1 MNFKKTFAIL
11 LLVALATGTFAVLPL
26 NVNAQVP
33 SELKTYPVIDAIPNP
48 VAVGEQCL
56 IRAGILQPLHSQAYG
71 WTGITVTVVKPDNS
85 TETLGPITT
94 DSTGVSFV
102 VYVPNQVGT
111 YKLTTNFPEQEMPVD
126 TVDNERGGITI
137 PKGTVMKASTSE
149 VLELVVNEEPSMFY
163 PGHPLPAEYWCR
175 PIDPQLREWATISGN
190 WLARPDNSLA
200 LYNDDAPET
209 AHVLWAKELTTGG
222 LAGGLWG
229 ADQVPTSSETGD
241 AYEGK
246 FPNSVI
252 LNGILYYQR
261 TDTRREMAPA
271 IIAVNLHT
279 GEQWLFR
286 NNTVLSFGQV
296 FWFDS
301 YNYDGVFT
309 YIWSVSGST
318 YTAYDPF
325 TGNQQMQFTNVP
337 SGVRTFGPNGE
348 ILIYII
354 DYNNRWMA
362 LWNSTDCGLQHAVIG
377 TPDYGSWGNTAHGRI
392 SDGSNPRSYSWN
404 VTIPAGLQV
413 STSFRQPILKVLPDR
428 VVSMFFNHT
437 HVRVWGLSTE
447 PGCQGQKLFDNIW
460 RAPSS
465 WAEGYVTQHYG
476 TASNEVEGGFITLW
490 IKEEMKHYG
499 FSIETGKY
507 LWTTESEHYSNAYG
521 WGNAEHTWYAA
532 YGNLYSI
539 GLGGDL
545 YCYDGK
551 TGATLWTYALDDLYG
566 EPVTGQNW
574 WGWITLIAD
583 GKVYVGTCEHSAEN
597 PLPRGAPQACINAT
611 DGAEIWRVNG
621 MFRNTRWGGNGVIG
635 DSIIATMDT
644 YDQRVYAIGK
654 GPTQTTVSAPDLSVD
669 FGKSVLIKGTVTDIS
684 PGTKEYALTSRFP
697 SGVPAV
703 ADECMSEWM
712 LYVYKQF
719 EKPNDATGVPVD
731 IYALDANNNYRFLG
745 TAMSDSSGFYSL
757 EWTPDIPG
765 KYTVIATFAGSKAYY
780 PSSAVNAF
788 TVSEAQPTSEP
799 EPTQPP
805 SMADLYFLPMSII
818 TLVVIIVIGAL
829 LLLRKRD

>member
-1 MNFKKTFAIL
+1 MSDSSGFYSLEWTPDIPGKYTVIATFA
-11 LLVALATGTFAVLPL
+11 
-26 NVNAQVP
+26 
-33 SELKTYPVIDAIPNP
+33 
-48 VAVGEQCL
+48 
-56 IRAGILQPLHSQAYG
+56 
-71 WTGITVTVVKPDNS
+71 
-85 TETLGPITT
+85 
-94 DSTGVSFV
+94 
-102 VYVPNQVGT
+102 
-111 YKLTTNFPEQEMPVD
+111 
-126 TVDNERGGITI
+126 
-137 PKGTVMKASTSE
+137 
-149 VLELVVNEEPSMFY
+149 
-163 PGHPLPAEYWCR
+163 
-175 PIDPQLREWATISGN
+175 
-190 WLARPDNSLA
+190 
-200 LYNDDAPET
+200 
-209 AHVLWAKELTTGG
+209 
-222 LAGGLWG
+222 
-229 ADQVPTSSETGD
+229 
-241 AYEGK
+241 
-246 FPNSVI
+246 
-252 LNGILYYQR
+252 
-261 TDTRREMAPA
+261 
-271 IIAVNLHT
+271 
-279 GEQWLFR
+279 
-286 NNTVLSFGQV
+286 
-296 FWFDS
+296 
-301 YNYDGVFT
+301 
-309 YIWSVSGST
+309 
-318 YTAYDPF
+318 
-325 TGNQQMQFTNVP
+325 
-337 SGVRTFGPNGE
+337 
-348 ILIYII
+348 
-354 DYNNRWMA
+354 
-362 LWNSTDCGLQHAVIG
+362 
-377 TPDYGSWGNTAHGRI
+377 
-392 SDGSNPRSYSWN
+392 
-404 VTIPAGLQV
+404 
-413 STSFRQPILKVLPDR
+413 
-428 VVSMFFNHT
+428 
-437 HVRVWGLSTE
+437 
-447 PGCQGQKLFDNIW
+447 
-460 RAPSS
+460 
-465 WAEGYVTQHYG
+465 GYVTQHYG